1 MAAGEDVEAVRISG
15 EGPRAHSALS
25 VLENNA
31 AVEKVSKT
39 IEPEPEV
46 IVEIEHQTQM
56 ASKFKKT
63 Q

>member
-1 MAAGEDVEAVRISG
+1 MAAGENVEAVRISG
-15 EGPRAHSALS
+15 EGTRAQSALS

-39 IEPEPEV
+39 REPEPEV
-46 IVEIEHQTQM
+46 IVESEHQTQM